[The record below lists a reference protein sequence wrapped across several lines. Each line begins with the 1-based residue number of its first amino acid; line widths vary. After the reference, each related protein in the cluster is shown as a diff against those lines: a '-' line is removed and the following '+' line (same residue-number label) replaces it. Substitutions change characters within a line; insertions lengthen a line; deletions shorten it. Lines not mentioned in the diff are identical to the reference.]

1 MSISINLILLL
12 LAVVLSVNSFIK
24 KSTQQHNHR
33 KKQRI
38 NLLQLEVDTA
48 VVAVSA
54 EVLIITGG
62 IFISKTLIDGMALL
76 QKNDET
82 LARNIGTLARDV
94 DNSLQALSK
103 DLQQIKMDSENT
115 NNKLST
121 VVVSLGLFFAILG
134 GSKTLVEA
142 IEFLPSIPD
151 KVKKSEEES
160 EAQRS
165 KEIIKDLRNQL
176 KLNKMNHMS
185 TIASNIG

>member
-1 MSISINLILLL
+1 M
-12 LAVVLSVNSFIK
+12 
-24 KSTQQHNHR
+24 
-33 KKQRI
+33 
-38 NLLQLEVDTA
+38 EVDTA

-82 LARNIGTLARDV
+82 LARNVGTLARDV

-103 DLQQIKMDSENT
+103 DLQQIKMDSDNT

-134 GSKTLVEA
+134 GSKTSL
-142 IEFLPSIPD
+142 
-151 KVKKSEEES
+151 K
-160 EAQRS
+160 RS
-165 KEIIKDLRNQL
+165 
-176 KLNKMNHMS
+176 S
-185 TIASNIG
+185 FS

>member
-1 MSISINLILLL
+1 MSNSINLILLL
-12 LAVVLSVNSFIK
+12 LAVVLSVNSFIT

-62 IFISKTLIDGMALL
+62 VFISKTLIDGMALL

-82 LARNIGTLARDV
+82 LARNVGTLARDV

-103 DLQQIKMDSENT
+103 DLQQIKMDSDNT

-176 KLNKMNHMS
+176 KLNKMNDMS